1 MCTLRNSAVLKF
13 CIELTKVTLFDK
25 ATIKVGGRP
34 MIVCSLCPAAKNK
47 PPLGFTTKQILRTV
61 EQ

>member
-1 MCTLRNSAVLKF
+1 MYALRNPAILKF

-25 ATIKVGGRP
+25 ATIKTGGRP
-34 MIVCSLCPAAKNK
+34 MTACSLCPAAQNK
-47 PPLGFTTKQILRTV
+47 PPLGFAVKQILHTV